1 MNEFDPKA
9 PYKIVAVLNGKYF
22 DGISAKAECGY
33 SGFCQE
39 DWKRQG
45 CEIKIMSFEECQ
57 KSGFENQT
65 PIASY
70 DVFNHHSFDEAIIGS
85 LP

>member
-9 PYKIVAVLNGKYF
+9 PYKIVAILKGRYF
-22 DGISAKAECGY
+22 DSISAKAECGY
-33 SGFCQE
+33 SGFCQD

-45 CEIKIMSFEECQ
+45 CIVKVMSFEEWQ
-57 KSGFENQT
+57 KSGFENQMPLAT
-65 PIASY
+65 Y
-70 DVFNHHSFDEAIIGS
+70 DIFNNRALDDSIIGS